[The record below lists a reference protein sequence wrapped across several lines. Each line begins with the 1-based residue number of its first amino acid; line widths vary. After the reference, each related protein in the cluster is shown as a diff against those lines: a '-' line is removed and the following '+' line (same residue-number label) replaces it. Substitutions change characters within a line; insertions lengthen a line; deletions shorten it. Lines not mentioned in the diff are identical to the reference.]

1 MPLGI
6 GTGIGMSIAIVSRAV
21 GRARFALDES
31 AFIPGIDPMPGIPG
45 IVFGLGGA
53 FGGVWAATDD
63 V

>member
-6 GTGIGMSIAIVSRAV
+6 GTGIGISMAIVSCTV

-31 AFIPGIDPMPGIPG
+31 GFIPGIDPMPGIPG
-45 IVFGLGGA
+45 IVFGLGGG

-63 V
+63 A